1 MNDTKS
7 MGLRLPVQA
16 AVDRTAAHATL
27 GDSTGV
33 EASASLSQPP
43 QNWWQQL
50 LNQPIVM
57 DGFANPLSSLF

>member
-33 EASASLSQPP
+33 EASASQLP

-50 LNQPIVM
+50 LNQPMVM
-57 DGFANPLSSLF
+57 DGFGNSAPLF